1 MKKITTLI
9 SLLFLF
15 TNFCFGQGNP
25 NPSSSVDA
33 VIQSEMN
40 TQRFPGVS
48 TLIVKNGAIVW
59 VESYGYADVQNNIP
73 VQDTTVFL
81 LASMSK
87 LFTGTA
93 SMQLAEAGV
102 IDLDR
107 NVNIYLPWTLQ
118 IPGYANDSVTVRR
131 LMTHTSSIEDNNVVM
146 DTYYGYPN
154 PPYTLANCMGRYFP
168 SFGPDYNAVNNFH
181 NQAPGSF
188 YDYSNIATAL
198 NGYVSEVASGIPFDV
213 YCDSNIFLPLCMNK
227 TSWNFNYFDSM
238 HIARP
243 YQYVGNNYVPYP
255 HYGFADYPDGQLR
268 SNVMDLANF
277 MLAYLNGGT
286 FGSSTILS
294 PSSVTQMWTP
304 QIPSLDPTQGLNWY
318 QEQIFHS
325 SGSAMLW
332 GHNGG
337 EMGVSTDMYLDPLND
352 IGIVVLTNGEGDGLY
367 IVDELYDYALSLNPV
382 ATIIPNCNFANNI
395 TPLNTNANAG
405 IKVFP
410 NPFNDYVTI
419 DFGNF
424 ASVDGCQLMIE
435 NIMGQN
441 VLQMSVYQSSVTI
454 SSGALPGDGLYFV
467 RLLDGEGR
475 TLDVKKVL
483 VQ

>member
-1 MKKITTLI
+1 MKKTLI
-9 SLLFLF
+9 PILLLFLF
-15 TNFCFGQGNP
+15 TTFCIGQTNP
-25 NPSSSVDA
+25 NPNSAVDVA
-33 VIQSEMN
+33 IQAEMN
-40 TQRFPGVS
+40 TEHFPGVA

-59 VESYGYADVQNNIP
+59 VESYGYADVQNNIL

-93 SMQLAEAGV
+93 SMQLAETGV

-118 IPGYANDSVTVRR
+118 IPGFPNDSVTVRK
-131 LMTHTSSIEDNNVVM
+131 LMTHTSSIEDNYLVM
-146 DTYYGYPN
+146 DNYYGYPN

-168 SFGPDYNAVNNFH
+168 TFGPDYNAVNNFH
-181 NQAPGSF
+181 NQAPGTF

-198 NGYVSEVASGIPFDV
+198 NGYITEVASGIPFDL
-213 YCDSNIFLPLCMNK
+213 YCDTNIFLPLCMYK
-227 TSWNFNYFDSM
+227 TNWNFNYFDST

-243 YQYVGNNYVPYP
+243 YQWLNNSYVPYP

-286 FGSSTILS
+286 LGNSTILS
-294 PSSVTQMWTP
+294 PASVTQMWTP
-304 QIPSLDPTQGLNWY
+304 QVPTLDPTQGLNWY

-337 EMGVSTDMYLDPLND
+337 EMGVSTDMYLDPTNN
-352 IGIVVLTNGEGDGLY
+352 IGIVVLTNGEGDALA
-367 IVDELYDYALSLNPV
+367 IVDELYDYALSLNP
-382 ATIIPNCNFANNI
+382 TSSIIPNCNF
-395 TPLNTNANAG
+395 TG
-405 IKVFP
+405 INETSAHHAAMRVFP
-410 NPFNDYVTI
+410 NPVNDYVTI
-419 DFGNF
+419 DFSNF
-424 ASVDGCQLMIE
+424 ASVNGCQLIIE
-435 NIMGQN
+435 NILGQQVVQVPVN
-441 VLQMSVYQSSVTI
+441 QPSLTI
-454 SSGALPGDGLYFV
+454 GLRALTGDGLYLI
-467 RLLDGEGR
+467 RMLDAQGN
-475 TLDVKKVL
+475 TLDVEKVM
-483 VQ
+483 VH

>member
-9 SLLFLF
+9 LLLFFF
-15 TNFCFGQGNP
+15 TSFCFAQTNP
-25 NPSSSVDA
+25 NPNSALDA
-33 VIQSEMN
+33 FIQGEMN
-40 TQRFPGVS
+40 TEKFPGVS

-59 VESYGYADVQNNIP
+59 VESYGYADVQNNIL

-102 IDLDR
+102 IDIDR
-107 NVNIYLPWTLQ
+107 NVNTYLPWSLQ
-118 IPGYANDSVTVRR
+118 IPGFPNDSVTVRR

-154 PPYTLANCMGRYFP
+154 PPITLANCMGRYFP

-198 NGYVSEVASGIPFDV
+198 NGYVSEVASGIPFDL
-213 YCDSNIFLPLCMNK
+213 YCDTNIFLPLCMYK
-227 TSWNFNYFDSM
+227 TNWNFNYFDST

-243 YQYVGNNYVPYP
+243 YQYIGNAYVPYP

-286 FGSSTILS
+286 LNSSTILS

-304 QIPSLDPTQGLNWY
+304 QIPALDPTQGLSWY
-318 QEQIFHS
+318 QEEIFHS
-325 SGSAMLW
+325 SGSTFLW
-332 GHNGG
+332 GHSGG
-337 EMGVSTDMYLDPLND
+337 ESGVVTEMYLDPVNE
-352 IGIVVLTNGEGDGLY
+352 IGIVVLTNGEGEALY

-382 ATIIPNCNFANNI
+382 SSIIPNCNGANNI
-395 TPLNTNANAG
+395 AQLHNSANVG
-405 IKVFP
+405 ISVFP

-419 DFGNF
+419 DFSNF
-424 ASVDGCQLMIE
+424 ASVNGCQLMIE

-441 VLQMSVYQSSVTI
+441 VLQMPVNQTSVTI
-454 SSGALPGDGLYFV
+454 SSSALSGDGLYFV
-467 RLLDGEGR
+467 RLVDEEGK
-475 TLDVKKVL
+475 TLDVKKVVL
-483 VQ
+483 Q